1 MADINHKILE
11 GLSEKQQT
19 AVTHSLKPL
28 LIIAGPGSG
37 KTRVMSHRIPWLIN
51 NFNVKPYEILAVTF
65 TNKAAKELMNRTKV
79 FLPESSNAVV
89 KTFHGFASYFLRI
102 EGHFD
107 GLDRAFSIYDD
118 SDQLR
123 VIKNI
128 FEELDLN
135 VKKNNPKVVIS
146 EISKSKN
153 LNISPSIYNKNAN
166 SYFEEIVSR
175 VFTRYE
181 EILNNS
187 NACDFDDLLLKTKN
201 ILLENLD
208 VRNKWSSRYKQ
219 VIIDEFQDTN
229 PLQFQISNLLTN
241 KEKSISVVGDPDQS
255 IYSWRHAVPTNILEF
270 KKKYKDCLV
279 VNLDE
284 SYRST
289 QPILEAADSIISNNS
304 NRFKRKLWT
313 KNKQG
318 NLIKFNSY
326 SDEEEEA
333 ISVASE
339 ISKLIE
345 TKDSSN
351 DFAVMYRV
359 NAQSRVFEVA
369 LNSIGLKYRLV
380 GGVRFYDRK
389 EIKDILAYCKTLI
402 NPNDD
407 SAFERIIN
415 CPPRGIGMRTIN
427 KILIE
432 KNNSDQ
438 SYIEFLKD
446 CIVDNDKS
454 NFLSKRAFDSIKDF
468 MILYEKLNTQ
478 VAIQEPHELINTI
491 VSITNYD
498 DYLKN
503 DEDGIERLENINELK
518 YSAEEFSASSDV
530 DNSESLIE
538 FIENSSLNSNVDSI
552 DESEEAVTLITLH
565 QAKGLEYK
573 NVFIVGME
581 EGLLPH
587 SRSMESEEELEE
599 ERRLCYVG
607 ITRAKENLFLSSSS
621 RRRFQ
626 GIYDNAIQSR
636 FLDEIPKS
644 VLIKK
649 SKYKNYEDS
658 WKTTFEKNPNKN
670 LIEEEQIIEVDF
682 SLGDK
687 VTHTHFGTG
696 KLISYRVLA
705 NDIELTIKF
714 NPPYGIKK
722 ILKEKAPIT
731 ISSYEEA
738 QDLEDYY
745 GI

>member
-1 MADINHKILE
+1 MEDINDKILQ
-11 GLSEKQQT
+11 GLSDKQKA
-19 AVTHSLKPL
+19 AVTHPLKPL
-28 LIIAGPGSG
+28 LIVAGPGSG
-37 KTRVMSHRIPWLIN
+37 KTRVMSHRIPWLVN
-51 NFNVKPYEILAVTF
+51 NFHVKPYEILAVTF
-65 TNKAAKELMNRTKV
+65 TNKAAKELMDRTSS
-79 FLPESSNAVV
+79 FLQNTSNAIV

-102 EGHFD
+102 EGDFD

-135 VKKNNPKVVIS
+135 IKKNNPRVIIS

-153 LNISPSIYNKNAN
+153 LDISPLIYGKKAN

-175 VFTRYE
+175 VYTRYD
-181 EILNNS
+181 EILSNS

-201 ILLENLD
+201 ILQENID
-208 VRNKWSSRYKQ
+208 IRNKWSNKYKQ

-241 KEKSISVVGDPDQS
+241 DEKSISVVGDPDQS

-270 KKKYKDCLV
+270 KKNYKDCLV

-289 QPILEAADSIISNNS
+289 QPILEAADSIIANNS

-313 KNKQG
+313 KNKEG

-333 ISVASE
+333 LAVASQ
-339 ISKLIE
+339 ISKLIQE
-345 TKDSSN
+345 KNYSN
-351 DFAVMYRV
+351 DCAIMYRV

-369 LNSIGLKYRLV
+369 LNSLGLKYRLI

-389 EIKDILAYCKTLI
+389 EIKDILAYCKILI

-407 SAFERIIN
+407 AAFERIIN
-415 CPPRGIGMRTIN
+415 CPPRGIGLRTIN

-432 KNNSDQ
+432 KNNLNQ
-438 SYIEFLKD
+438 SYVSFLKD
-446 CIVDNDKS
+446 NLNNSD
-454 NFLSKRAFDSIKDF
+454 FLPKRSRESIKEF
-468 MILYEKLNTQ
+468 MNIYEKLNNQ
-478 VAIQEPHELINTI
+478 IAIQEPHELINTI
-491 VSITNYD
+491 ISITNYD

-503 DEDGIERLENINELK
+503 DEDGAERLENINELK
-518 YSAEEFSASSDV
+518 YSAEEFSANSDV
-530 DNSESLIE
+530 ENIESIIE

-552 DESEEAVTLITLH
+552 NENDDAITLITLH

-587 SRSMESEEELEE
+587 ARSMESEDELEE

-607 ITRAKENLFLSSSS
+607 ITRAKENLFLSSSN

-636 FLDEIPKS
+636 FLDEIPSKI
-644 VLIKK
+644 LIKK
-649 SKYKNYEDS
+649 SKYKKYDES
-658 WKTTFEKNPNKN
+658 WKNSFEKKENKTQLN
-670 LIEEEQIIEVDF
+670 DDEKIKVDF

-687 VTHTHFGTG
+687 VTHSHFGVG
-696 KLISYRVLA
+696 KLISYRILA
-705 NDIELTIKF
+705 NDIELAIRF
-714 NPPYGIKK
+714 NSPFGMKK
-722 ILKEKAPIT
+722 ILKEKAPIN
-731 ISSYEEA
+731 ISSPEDSK
-738 QDLEDYY
+738 DLEDYY

>member
-1 MADINHKILE
+1 MADLNHKILD

-19 AVTHSLKPL
+19 AVTHPLKPL
-28 LIIAGPGSG
+28 LIVAGPGSG
-37 KTRVMSHRIPWLIN
+37 KTRVMSHRIPWIVN
-51 NFNVKPYEILAVTF
+51 NFNVNPYEILAVTF
-65 TNKAAKELMNRTKV
+65 TNKAAKELMDRTRV
-79 FLPESSNAVV
+79 FLPNTSNAVV

-118 SDQLR
+118 TDQLR

-153 LNISPSIYNKNAN
+153 LDITPSLYSKKAN

-175 VFTRYE
+175 VYLRYN
-181 EILNNS
+181 EILSNS
-187 NACDFDDLLLKTKN
+187 NSCDFDDLLLKTKN
-201 ILLENLD
+201 ILLDNID
-208 VRNKWSSRYKQ
+208 VRDKWSNKYKQ

-241 KEKSISVVGDPDQS
+241 NEKSISVVGDPDQS

-270 KKKYKDCLV
+270 KKSYKDCLV

-304 NRFKRKLWT
+304 NRYKRKLWT
-313 KNKQG
+313 KNKDG
-318 NLIKFNSY
+318 NLIKYNSY

-333 ISVASE
+333 VSVASQL
-339 ISKLIE
+339 SKLTE
-345 TKDSSN
+345 TNDSAN
-351 DFAVMYRV
+351 DCAIMYRV

-369 LNSIGLKYRLV
+369 LNSLGLKYRLI

-389 EIKDILAYCKTLI
+389 EIKDILAYCKILI

-415 CPPRGIGMRTIN
+415 CPPRGIGLRTVN
-427 KILIE
+427 KISLE
-432 KNNSDQ
+432 KNITNK
-438 SYIEFLKD
+438 SYISFLEDCMNNENEFLPKRSLD
-446 CIVDNDKS
+446 AIREFMNLYKKLITQ
-454 NFLSKRAFDSIKDF
+454 LS
-468 MILYEKLNTQ
+468 
-478 VAIQEPHELINTI
+478 IQEPHELINTI
-491 VSITNYD
+491 ISITNYD

-503 DEDGIERLENINELK
+503 DEDGVERLENINELK
-518 YSAEEFSASSDV
+518 YSAEEFSASSDS
-530 DNSESLIE
+530 DNSEALIE

-552 DESEEAVTLITLH
+552 NEDEESITLITLH

-607 ITRAKENLFLSSSS
+607 ITRAKENLFLSSSN

-636 FLDEIPKS
+636 FLDEIPSKN
-644 VLIKK
+644 LIKK
-649 SKYKNYEDS
+649 SKYKKYDES
-658 WKTTFEKNPNKN
+658 WKKTFEKKQNQSNFKDTE
-670 LIEEEQIIEVDF
+670 IVEVDF

-705 NDIELTIKF
+705 NDIELAIRF
-714 NPPYGIKK
+714 NSPYGMKK

-731 ISSYEEA
+731 ISSPEETK
-738 QDLEDYY
+738 DLEDYY

>member
-1 MADINHKILE
+1 MADLNNKILE
-11 GLSEKQQT
+11 GLSEKQQA
-19 AVTHSLKPL
+19 AVTHPLKPL
-28 LIIAGPGSG
+28 LIVAGPGSG
-37 KTRVMSHRIPWLIN
+37 KTRVMSHRIPWIVN
-51 NFNVKPYEILAVTF
+51 NFNVNPYEILAVTF
-65 TNKAAKELMNRTKV
+65 TNKAAKELMNRTSV
-79 FLPESSNAVV
+79 FLPDTSNAVV
-89 KTFHGFASYFLRI
+89 KTFHGFASFFLRI

-118 SDQLR
+118 TDQLR

-153 LNISPSIYNKNAN
+153 LDITPSLYSKKAN

-175 VFTRYE
+175 VYDRYD
-181 EILNNS
+181 EILSNS
-187 NACDFDDLLLKTKN
+187 NSCDFDDLLLKTKN
-201 ILLENLD
+201 ILLNNID
-208 VRNKWSSRYKQ
+208 VRDKWARKYKQ

-241 KEKSISVVGDPDQS
+241 EEKSISVVGDPDQS

-270 KKKYKDCLV
+270 KKSYKDCLV

-313 KNKQG
+313 KNKDG
-318 NLIKFNSY
+318 NLIKYDSY

-333 ISVASE
+333 VSVSSQ
-339 ISKLIE
+339 ISKITK
-345 TKDSSN
+345 TKDSPN
-351 DFAVMYRV
+351 DCAIMYRV

-369 LNSIGLKYRLV
+369 LNSLGLKYRLI

-389 EIKDILAYCKTLI
+389 EIKDILAYCKILI

-415 CPPRGIGMRTIN
+415 CPPRGIGLRTLN
-427 KILIE
+427 KISLK
-432 KNNSDQ
+432 KNITNQ
-438 SYIEFLKD
+438 SYINFIEECLNKDDEFLP
-446 CIVDNDKS
+446 
-454 NFLSKRAFDSIKDF
+454 KRSLESIKEF
-468 MILYEKLNTQ
+468 MNIYKKLVTQ
-478 VAIQEPHELINTI
+478 LSIQEPHDLINTI
-491 VSITNYD
+491 ISLTNYD
-498 DYLKN
+498 DHLKN
-503 DEDGIERLENINELK
+503 DEDGVERLENINELK
-518 YSAEEFSASSDV
+518 YSAEEFSSATSSD
-530 DNSESLIE
+530 NNESLIE

-552 DESEEAVTLITLH
+552 NEEEESITLITLH

-587 SRSMESEEELEE
+587 SRSMESEDELEE

-607 ITRAKENLFLSSSS
+607 ITRAKENLFLSSSN

-636 FLDEIPKS
+636 FLDEIPSKI
-644 VLIKK
+644 LIKK
-649 SKYKNYEDS
+649 SKYKKYDDS
-658 WKTTFEKNPNKN
+658 WKKAFEKNKPQTNFKETE
-670 LIEEEQIIEVDF
+670 IVEVDF

-696 KLISYRVLA
+696 KLVSYRVLA
-705 NDIELTIKF
+705 NDIELAIKF
-714 NPPYGIKK
+714 NSPYGMKK

-731 ISSYEEA
+731 ISSPEETK
-738 QDLEDYY
+738 DLEDYY

>member
-1 MADINHKILE
+1 MADLNHKILD

-19 AVTHSLKPL
+19 AVTHPLKPL
-28 LIIAGPGSG
+28 LIVAGPGSG
-37 KTRVMSHRIPWLIN
+37 KTRVMSHRIPWIVN
-51 NFNVKPYEILAVTF
+51 NFNVNPYEILAVTF
-65 TNKAAKELMNRTKV
+65 TNKAAKELMDRTRV
-79 FLPESSNAVV
+79 FLPNTSNAVV

-118 SDQLR
+118 TDQLR

-153 LNISPSIYNKNAN
+153 LDITPSLYSKKAN

-175 VFTRYE
+175 VYLRYN
-181 EILNNS
+181 EILSNS
-187 NACDFDDLLLKTKN
+187 NSCDFDDLLLKTKN
-201 ILLENLD
+201 ILLDNID
-208 VRNKWSSRYKQ
+208 VRDKWSNKYKQ

-241 KEKSISVVGDPDQS
+241 NEKSISVVGDPDQS

-270 KKKYKDCLV
+270 KKSYKDCLV

-313 KNKQG
+313 KNKDG
-318 NLIKFNSY
+318 NLIKYNSY

-333 ISVASE
+333 VSVASQL
-339 ISKLIE
+339 SKLTE
-345 TKDSSN
+345 TNDSAN
-351 DFAVMYRV
+351 DCAIMYRV

-369 LNSIGLKYRLV
+369 LNSLGLKYRLI

-389 EIKDILAYCKTLI
+389 EIKDILAYCKILI

-415 CPPRGIGMRTIN
+415 CPPRGIGLRTVN
-427 KILIE
+427 KISLE
-432 KNNSDQ
+432 KNITNK
-438 SYIEFLKD
+438 SYISFIEDCMNNENEFLPKRSLD
-446 CIVDNDKS
+446 AIREFMNLYKKLITQ
-454 NFLSKRAFDSIKDF
+454 LS
-468 MILYEKLNTQ
+468 
-478 VAIQEPHELINTI
+478 IQEPHELINTI
-491 VSITNYD
+491 ISITNYD

-503 DEDGIERLENINELK
+503 DEDGVERLENINELK
-518 YSAEEFSASSDV
+518 YSAEEFSASSDS
-530 DNSESLIE
+530 DNSEALIE

-552 DESEEAVTLITLH
+552 NEDEESITLITLH

-607 ITRAKENLFLSSSS
+607 ITRAKENLFLSSSN

-636 FLDEIPKS
+636 FLDEIPSKN
-644 VLIKK
+644 LIKK
-649 SKYKNYEDS
+649 SKYKKYDES
-658 WKTTFEKNPNKN
+658 WKKTFEKKQNQSNFKDTE
-670 LIEEEQIIEVDF
+670 IVEVDF

-705 NDIELTIKF
+705 NDIELAIRF
-714 NPPYGIKK
+714 SSPYGMKK

-731 ISSYEEA
+731 ISSPEETK
-738 QDLEDYY
+738 DLEDYY

>member
-1 MADINHKILE
+1 MADLNHKILD

-19 AVTHSLKPL
+19 AVTHPLKPL
-28 LIIAGPGSG
+28 LIVAGPGSG
-37 KTRVMSHRIPWLIN
+37 KTRVMSHRIPWIVN
-51 NFNVKPYEILAVTF
+51 NFNVNPYEILAVTF
-65 TNKAAKELMNRTKV
+65 TNKAAKELMDRTRV
-79 FLPESSNAVV
+79 FLPNTSNAVV

-118 SDQLR
+118 TDQLR

-153 LNISPSIYNKNAN
+153 LDITPSLYSKKAN

-175 VFTRYE
+175 VYLRYN
-181 EILNNS
+181 EILSNS
-187 NACDFDDLLLKTKN
+187 NSCDFDDLLLKTKN
-201 ILLENLD
+201 ILLDNID
-208 VRNKWSSRYKQ
+208 VRDKWSNKYKQ

-241 KEKSISVVGDPDQS
+241 NEKSISVVGDPDQS

-270 KKKYKDCLV
+270 KKSYKDCLV

-313 KNKQG
+313 KNKDG
-318 NLIKFNSY
+318 NLIKYNSY

-333 ISVASE
+333 VSVASQL
-339 ISKLIE
+339 SKLTE
-345 TKDSSN
+345 TNDSAN
-351 DFAVMYRV
+351 DCAIMYRV

-369 LNSIGLKYRLV
+369 LNSLGLKYRLI

-389 EIKDILAYCKTLI
+389 EIKDILAYCKILI

-415 CPPRGIGMRTIN
+415 CPPRGIGLRTVN
-427 KILIE
+427 KISLE
-432 KNNSDQ
+432 KNITNK
-438 SYIEFLKD
+438 SYISFLEDCMNNENEFLPKRSLD
-446 CIVDNDKS
+446 AIREFMNLYKKLITQ
-454 NFLSKRAFDSIKDF
+454 LS
-468 MILYEKLNTQ
+468 
-478 VAIQEPHELINTI
+478 IQEPHELINTI
-491 VSITNYD
+491 ISITNYD

-503 DEDGIERLENINELK
+503 DEDGVERLENINELK
-518 YSAEEFSASSDV
+518 YSAEEFSASSDS
-530 DNSESLIE
+530 DNSEALIE

-552 DESEEAVTLITLH
+552 NEDEESITLITLH

-607 ITRAKENLFLSSSS
+607 ITRAKENLFLSSSN

-636 FLDEIPKS
+636 FLDEIPSKN
-644 VLIKK
+644 LIKK
-649 SKYKNYEDS
+649 SKYKKYDES
-658 WKTTFEKNPNKN
+658 WKKTFEKKQNQSNFKDTE
-670 LIEEEQIIEVDF
+670 IVEVDF

-705 NDIELTIKF
+705 NDIELAIRF
-714 NPPYGIKK
+714 NSPYGMKK

-731 ISSYEEA
+731 ISSPEETK
-738 QDLEDYY
+738 DLEDYY

>member
-1 MADINHKILE
+1 MEDINDKILQ
-11 GLSEKQQT
+11 GLSDKQKA
-19 AVTHSLKPL
+19 AVTHPLKPL
-28 LIIAGPGSG
+28 LIVAGPGSG
-37 KTRVMSHRIPWLIN
+37 KTRVMSHRIPWLVN
-51 NFNVKPYEILAVTF
+51 NFHVKPYEILAVTF
-65 TNKAAKELMNRTKV
+65 TNKAAKELMDRTSF
-79 FLPESSNAVV
+79 FLQNTSNAIV

-102 EGHFD
+102 EGDFD

-135 VKKNNPKVVIS
+135 IKKNNPRVIIS

-153 LNISPSIYNKNAN
+153 LDISPLIYGKKAN

-175 VFTRYE
+175 VYTRYD
-181 EILNNS
+181 EILSNS

-201 ILLENLD
+201 ILQENID
-208 VRNKWSSRYKQ
+208 IRNKWSNKYKQ

-241 KEKSISVVGDPDQS
+241 DEKSISVVGDPDQS

-270 KKKYKDCLV
+270 KKNYKDCLV

-289 QPILEAADSIISNNS
+289 QPILEAADSIIANNS

-313 KNKQG
+313 KNKEG

-333 ISVASE
+333 LSVASQ
-339 ISKLIE
+339 ISKLIQE
-345 TKDSSN
+345 KNYSN
-351 DFAVMYRV
+351 DCAIMYRV

-369 LNSIGLKYRLV
+369 LNSLGLKYRLI

-389 EIKDILAYCKTLI
+389 EIKDILAYCKILI

-407 SAFERIIN
+407 AAFERIIN
-415 CPPRGIGMRTIN
+415 CPPRGIGLRTIN

-432 KNNSDQ
+432 KNNLNQ
-438 SYIEFLKD
+438 SYVSFLKD
-446 CIVDNDKS
+446 NLNNSD
-454 NFLSKRAFDSIKDF
+454 FLPKRSRESIKEF
-468 MILYEKLNTQ
+468 MNIYEKLNNQ
-478 VAIQEPHELINTI
+478 IAIQEPHELINTI
-491 VSITNYD
+491 ISITNYD

-503 DEDGIERLENINELK
+503 DEDGAERLENINELK
-518 YSAEEFSASSDV
+518 YSAEEFSANSDV
-530 DNSESLIE
+530 ENIESIIE

-552 DESEEAVTLITLH
+552 NENDDAITLITLH

-587 SRSMESEEELEE
+587 ARSMESEDELEE

-607 ITRAKENLFLSSSS
+607 ITRAKENLFLSSSN

-636 FLDEIPKS
+636 FLDEIPSKI
-644 VLIKK
+644 LIKK
-649 SKYKNYEDS
+649 SKYKKYDES
-658 WKTTFEKNPNKN
+658 WKNSFEKKENKTQLN
-670 LIEEEQIIEVDF
+670 DDEKIKVDF

-687 VTHTHFGTG
+687 VTHSHFGVG
-696 KLISYRVLA
+696 KLISYRILA
-705 NDIELTIKF
+705 NDIELAIRF
-714 NPPYGIKK
+714 NSPFGMKK
-722 ILKEKAPIT
+722 ILKEKAPIN
-731 ISSYEEA
+731 ISSPEDSK
-738 QDLEDYY
+738 DLEDYY

>member
-1 MADINHKILE
+1 MADLNFKILD

-19 AVTHSLKPL
+19 AVTHPLKPL
-28 LIIAGPGSG
+28 LIVAGPGSG
-37 KTRVMSHRIPWLIN
+37 KTRVMSHRIPWIVN
-51 NFNVKPYEILAVTF
+51 NYNVNPYEILAVTF
-65 TNKAAKELMNRTKV
+65 TNKAAKELMDRTSI
-79 FLPESSNAVV
+79 FLPKTSNAVV

-153 LNISPSIYNKNAN
+153 LDISPSLYTKKAN

-175 VFTRYE
+175 VYKRYN
-181 EILNNS
+181 EILSNS
-187 NACDFDDLLLKTKN
+187 NSCDFDDLLLKTKN
-201 ILLENLD
+201 ILQENID
-208 VRNKWSSRYKQ
+208 VRNKWSNKYKQ

-241 KEKSISVVGDPDQS
+241 DEKSISVVGDPDQS

-270 KKKYKDCLV
+270 KKNYKDCLV

-289 QPILEAADSIISNNS
+289 QPILEAADSIIKNNS

-313 KNKQG
+313 KNKEG

-333 ISVASE
+333 VSVASQ
-339 ISKLIE
+339 ISKIIKL
-345 TKDSSN
+345 KDSPN
-351 DFAVMYRV
+351 DCAIMYRV

-369 LNSIGLKYRLV
+369 LNSLGLKYRLI

-389 EIKDILAYCKTLI
+389 EIKDILAYCKILI

-415 CPPRGIGMRTIN
+415 CPPRGIGLRTLN
-427 KILIE
+427 KISLE
-432 KNNSDQ
+432 KNIHNK
-438 SYIEFLKD
+438 SYLSFINDCLNNDEGEFLP
-446 CIVDNDKS
+446 
-454 NFLSKRAFDSIKDF
+454 KRSLESIKEF
-468 MILYEKLNTQ
+468 MGIYKKLTAQ
-478 VAIQEPHELINTI
+478 LSIQEPHDLINTI
-491 VSITNYD
+491 ISLTNYD

-503 DEDGIERLENINELK
+503 DEDGVERLENINELK
-518 YSAEEFSASSDV
+518 YSAEEFSSSTTT
-530 DNSESLIE
+530 DNSDSLIE

-552 DESEEAVTLITLH
+552 NEEEESVTLITLH

-573 NVFIVGME
+573 NVFMVGME

-587 SRSMESEEELEE
+587 SRSMESEDELEE

-607 ITRAKENLFLSSSS
+607 ITRAKENLFLSSSN

-636 FLDEIPKS
+636 FLDEIPSKI
-644 VLIKK
+644 LIKK
-649 SKYKNYEDS
+649 SKYKKYDES
-658 WKTTFEKNPNKN
+658 WKKSFEKNDTQSDFD
-670 LIEEEQIIEVDF
+670 ESHSIEVDF

-696 KLISYRVLA
+696 KLISYRILA
-705 NDIELTIKF
+705 NDIELAIKF
-714 NPPYGIKK
+714 SSPYGMKK

-731 ISSYEEA
+731 ISSPEESK
-738 QDLEDYY
+738 DLEDYY

>member
-1 MADINHKILE
+1 MADLNNKILE
-11 GLSEKQQT
+11 GLSEKQQA
-19 AVTHSLKPL
+19 AVTHPLKPL
-28 LIIAGPGSG
+28 LIVAGPGSG
-37 KTRVMSHRIPWLIN
+37 KTRVMSHRIPWIVN
-51 NFNVKPYEILAVTF
+51 NFNVNPYEILAVTF
-65 TNKAAKELMNRTKV
+65 TNKAAKELMNRTSV
-79 FLPESSNAVV
+79 FLPDTSNAVV
-89 KTFHGFASYFLRI
+89 KTFHGFASFFLRI

-118 SDQLR
+118 TDQLR

-153 LNISPSIYNKNAN
+153 LDITPSLYSKKAN

-175 VFTRYE
+175 VYDRYD
-181 EILNNS
+181 EILSNS
-187 NACDFDDLLLKTKN
+187 NSCDFDDLLLKTKN
-201 ILLENLD
+201 ILLNNID
-208 VRNKWSSRYKQ
+208 VRDKWARKYKQ

-241 KEKSISVVGDPDQS
+241 EEKSISVVGDPDQS

-270 KKKYKDCLV
+270 KKSYKDCLV

-313 KNKQG
+313 KNKDG
-318 NLIKFNSY
+318 NLIKYDSY

-333 ISVASE
+333 VSVSSQ
-339 ISKLIE
+339 ISKITK
-345 TKDSSN
+345 TKDSPN
-351 DFAVMYRV
+351 DCAIMYRV

-369 LNSIGLKYRLV
+369 LNSLGLKYRLI

-389 EIKDILAYCKTLI
+389 EIKDILAYCKILI

-415 CPPRGIGMRTIN
+415 CPPRGIGLRTLN
-427 KILIE
+427 KISLK
-432 KNNSDQ
+432 KNITNQ
-438 SYIEFLKD
+438 SYINFIEECLNKDDEFLP
-446 CIVDNDKS
+446 
-454 NFLSKRAFDSIKDF
+454 KRSLESIKEF
-468 MILYEKLNTQ
+468 MNIYKKLVTQ
-478 VAIQEPHELINTI
+478 LSIQEPHDLINTI
-491 VSITNYD
+491 ISLTNYD
-498 DYLKN
+498 DHLKN
-503 DEDGIERLENINELK
+503 DEDGVERLENINELK
-518 YSAEEFSASSDV
+518 YSAEEFSSATSSD
-530 DNSESLIE
+530 NNESLIE

-552 DESEEAVTLITLH
+552 NEEEESITLITLH

-587 SRSMESEEELEE
+587 SRSMESEDELEE

-607 ITRAKENLFLSSSS
+607 ITRAKENLFLSSSN

-636 FLDEIPKS
+636 FLDEIPSKI
-644 VLIKK
+644 LIKK
-649 SKYKNYEDS
+649 SKYKKYDDS
-658 WKTTFEKNPNKN
+658 WKKAFEKNKPQTNFKETE
-670 LIEEEQIIEVDF
+670 IVEVDF
-682 SLGDK
+682 SIGDK

-705 NDIELTIKF
+705 NDIELAIKF
-714 NPPYGIKK
+714 NSPYGMKK

-731 ISSYEEA
+731 ISSPEETK
-738 QDLEDYY
+738 DLEDYY

>member
-1 MADINHKILE
+1 MEDINDKILQ
-11 GLSEKQQT
+11 GLSDKQKA
-19 AVTHSLKPL
+19 AVTHPLKPL
-28 LIIAGPGSG
+28 LIVAGPGSG
-37 KTRVMSHRIPWLIN
+37 KTRVMSHRIPWLVN
-51 NFNVKPYEILAVTF
+51 NFHVKPYEILAVTF
-65 TNKAAKELMNRTKV
+65 TNKAAKELMDRTSS
-79 FLPESSNAVV
+79 FLQNTSNAIV

-102 EGHFD
+102 EGDFD

-135 VKKNNPKVVIS
+135 IKKNNPRVIIS

-153 LNISPSIYNKNAN
+153 LDISPLLYSKKAN

-175 VFTRYE
+175 VYSRYD
-181 EILNNS
+181 EILSNS

-201 ILLENLD
+201 ILQENID
-208 VRNKWSSRYKQ
+208 IRNKWSNKYKQ

-241 KEKSISVVGDPDQS
+241 DEKSISVVGDPDQS

-270 KKKYKDCLV
+270 KKNYKDCLV

-289 QPILEAADSIISNNS
+289 QPILEAADSIIANNS

-313 KNKQG
+313 KNKEG

-333 ISVASE
+333 LAVASQ
-339 ISKLIE
+339 ISKLIQE
-345 TKDSSN
+345 KNYSN
-351 DFAVMYRV
+351 DCAIMYRV

-369 LNSIGLKYRLV
+369 LNSLGLKYRLI

-389 EIKDILAYCKTLI
+389 EIKDILAYCKILI

-407 SAFERIIN
+407 AAFERIIN
-415 CPPRGIGMRTIN
+415 CPPRGIGLRTIN

-432 KNNSDQ
+432 KNNLNQ
-438 SYIEFLKD
+438 SYVSFLKENLNNSD
-446 CIVDNDKS
+446 
-454 NFLSKRAFDSIKDF
+454 FLPKRSRESIKEF
-468 MILYEKLNTQ
+468 MNIYEKLNNQ
-478 VAIQEPHELINTI
+478 IAIQEPHELINTI
-491 VSITNYD
+491 ISITNYD

-503 DEDGIERLENINELK
+503 DEDGAERLENINELK
-518 YSAEEFSASSDV
+518 YSAEEFSANSDV
-530 DNSESLIE
+530 ENIESIIE

-552 DESEEAVTLITLH
+552 NETDDAITLITLH

-587 SRSMESEEELEE
+587 ARSMESEDELEE

-607 ITRAKENLFLSSSS
+607 ITRAKENLFLSSSN

-636 FLDEIPKS
+636 FLDEIPSKI
-644 VLIKK
+644 LIKK
-649 SKYKNYEDS
+649 SKYKKYDES
-658 WKTTFEKNPNKN
+658 WKNSFEKKENKIQLN
-670 LIEEEQIIEVDF
+670 DDEKIMVDF

-687 VTHTHFGTG
+687 VTHTHFGVG
-696 KLISYRVLA
+696 KLISYRILA
-705 NDIELTIKF
+705 NDIELAIRF
-714 NPPYGIKK
+714 NSPFGMKK
-722 ILKEKAPIT
+722 ILKEKAPIS
-731 ISSYEEA
+731 ISSPEDSK
-738 QDLEDYY
+738 DLEDYY

>member
-1 MADINHKILE
+1 MEDINDKILQ
-11 GLSEKQQT
+11 GLSDKQKA
-19 AVTHSLKPL
+19 AVTHPLKPL
-28 LIIAGPGSG
+28 LIVAGPGSG
-37 KTRVMSHRIPWLIN
+37 KTRVMSHRIPWLVN
-51 NFNVKPYEILAVTF
+51 NFHVKPYEILAVTF
-65 TNKAAKELMNRTKV
+65 TNKAAKELMDRTSF
-79 FLPESSNAVV
+79 FLQNTSNAIV

-102 EGHFD
+102 EGDFD

-135 VKKNNPKVVIS
+135 IKKNNPRVIIS

-153 LNISPSIYNKNAN
+153 LDISPLIYGKKAN

-175 VFTRYE
+175 VYTRYD
-181 EILNNS
+181 EILSNS

-201 ILLENLD
+201 ILQENID
-208 VRNKWSSRYKQ
+208 IRNKWSNKYKQ

-241 KEKSISVVGDPDQS
+241 DEKSISVVGDPDQS

-270 KKKYKDCLV
+270 KKNYKDCLV

-289 QPILEAADSIISNNS
+289 QPILEAADSIIANNS

-313 KNKQG
+313 KNKEG

-333 ISVASE
+333 LSVASQ
-339 ISKLIE
+339 ISKLIQE
-345 TKDSSN
+345 KNYSN
-351 DFAVMYRV
+351 DCAIMYRV

-369 LNSIGLKYRLV
+369 LNSLGLKYRLI

-389 EIKDILAYCKTLI
+389 EIKDILAYCKILI

-407 SAFERIIN
+407 AAFERIIN
-415 CPPRGIGMRTIN
+415 CPPRGIGLRTIN

-432 KNNSDQ
+432 KNNLNQ
-438 SYIEFLKD
+438 SYVSFLKENLNNSD
-446 CIVDNDKS
+446 
-454 NFLSKRAFDSIKDF
+454 FLPKRSRESIKEF
-468 MILYEKLNTQ
+468 MNIYEKLNNQ
-478 VAIQEPHELINTI
+478 IAIQEPHELINTI
-491 VSITNYD
+491 ISITNYD

-503 DEDGIERLENINELK
+503 DEDGAERLENINELK
-518 YSAEEFSASSDV
+518 YSAEEFSANSDV
-530 DNSESLIE
+530 ENIESIIE

-552 DESEEAVTLITLH
+552 NENDDAITLITLH

-587 SRSMESEEELEE
+587 ARSMESEDELEE

-607 ITRAKENLFLSSSS
+607 ITRAKENLFLSSSN

-636 FLDEIPKS
+636 FLDEIPSKI
-644 VLIKK
+644 LIKK
-649 SKYKNYEDS
+649 SKYKKYDES
-658 WKTTFEKNPNKN
+658 WKNSFEKKENKTQLN
-670 LIEEEQIIEVDF
+670 DDEKIKVDF

-687 VTHTHFGTG
+687 VTHSHFGVG
-696 KLISYRVLA
+696 KLISYRILA
-705 NDIELTIKF
+705 NDIELAIRF
-714 NPPYGIKK
+714 NSPFGMKK
-722 ILKEKAPIT
+722 ILKEKAPIN
-731 ISSYEEA
+731 ISSPEDSK
-738 QDLEDYY
+738 DLEDYY

>member
-1 MADINHKILE
+1 MADLNHKILD

-19 AVTHSLKPL
+19 AVTHPLKPL
-28 LIIAGPGSG
+28 LIVAGPGSG
-37 KTRVMSHRIPWLIN
+37 KTRVMSHRIPWIVN
-51 NFNVKPYEILAVTF
+51 NFNVNPYEILAVTF
-65 TNKAAKELMNRTKV
+65 TNKAAKELMDRTRV
-79 FLPESSNAVV
+79 FLPNTSNAVV

-118 SDQLR
+118 TDQLR

-153 LNISPSIYNKNAN
+153 LDITPSLYSKKAN

-175 VFTRYE
+175 VYLRYN
-181 EILNNS
+181 EILSNS
-187 NACDFDDLLLKTKN
+187 NSCDFDDLLLKTKN
-201 ILLENLD
+201 ILLDNID
-208 VRNKWSSRYKQ
+208 VRDKWSNKYKQ

-241 KEKSISVVGDPDQS
+241 NEKSISVVGDPDQS

-270 KKKYKDCLV
+270 KKSYKDCLV

-313 KNKQG
+313 KNKDG
-318 NLIKFNSY
+318 NLIKYNSY

-333 ISVASE
+333 VSVASQL
-339 ISKLIE
+339 SKLTE
-345 TKDSSN
+345 TNDSAN
-351 DFAVMYRV
+351 DCAIMYRV

-369 LNSIGLKYRLV
+369 LNSLGLKYRLI

-389 EIKDILAYCKTLI
+389 EIKDILAYCKILI

-415 CPPRGIGMRTIN
+415 CPPRGIGLRTVN
-427 KILIE
+427 KISLE
-432 KNNSDQ
+432 KNITNK
-438 SYIEFLKD
+438 SYISFIEDCMNNENEFLPKRSLD
-446 CIVDNDKS
+446 AIREFMNLYKKLITQ
-454 NFLSKRAFDSIKDF
+454 LS
-468 MILYEKLNTQ
+468 
-478 VAIQEPHELINTI
+478 IQEPHELINTI
-491 VSITNYD
+491 ISITNYD

-503 DEDGIERLENINELK
+503 DEDGVERLENINELK
-518 YSAEEFSASSDV
+518 YSAEEFSASSDS
-530 DNSESLIE
+530 DNSEALIE

-552 DESEEAVTLITLH
+552 NEDEESITLITLH

-607 ITRAKENLFLSSSS
+607 ITRAKENLFLSSSN

-636 FLDEIPKS
+636 FLDEIPSKN
-644 VLIKK
+644 LIKK
-649 SKYKNYEDS
+649 SKYKKYDES
-658 WKTTFEKNPNKN
+658 WKKTFEKKQNQSNFKDTE
-670 LIEEEQIIEVDF
+670 IVEVDF

-705 NDIELTIKF
+705 NDIELAIRF
-714 NPPYGIKK
+714 NSPYGMKK

-731 ISSYEEA
+731 ISSPEETK
-738 QDLEDYY
+738 DLEDYY

>member
-1 MADINHKILE
+1 MADLNHKILD

-19 AVTHSLKPL
+19 AVTHPLKPL
-28 LIIAGPGSG
+28 LIVAGPGSG
-37 KTRVMSHRIPWLIN
+37 KTRVMSHRIPWIVN
-51 NFNVKPYEILAVTF
+51 NFNVNPYEILAVTF
-65 TNKAAKELMNRTKV
+65 TNKAAKELMDRTRV
-79 FLPESSNAVV
+79 FLPNTSNAVV

-118 SDQLR
+118 TDQLR

-153 LNISPSIYNKNAN
+153 LDITPSLYSKKAN

-175 VFTRYE
+175 VYLRYN
-181 EILNNS
+181 EILSNS
-187 NACDFDDLLLKTKN
+187 NSCDFDDLLLKTKN
-201 ILLENLD
+201 ILLDNID
-208 VRNKWSSRYKQ
+208 VRDKWSNKYKQ

-241 KEKSISVVGDPDQS
+241 NEKSISVVGDPDQS

-270 KKKYKDCLV
+270 KKSYKDCLV

-313 KNKQG
+313 KNKDG
-318 NLIKFNSY
+318 NLIKYNSY

-333 ISVASE
+333 VSVASQL
-339 ISKLIE
+339 SKLTE
-345 TKDSSN
+345 TNDSAN
-351 DFAVMYRV
+351 DCAIMYRV

-369 LNSIGLKYRLV
+369 LNSLGLKYRLI

-389 EIKDILAYCKTLI
+389 EIKDILAYCKILI

-415 CPPRGIGMRTIN
+415 CPPRGIGLRTVN
-427 KILIE
+427 KISLE
-432 KNNSDQ
+432 KNITNK
-438 SYIEFLKD
+438 SYISFLEDCMNNENEFLPKRSLD
-446 CIVDNDKS
+446 AIREFMNLYKKLITQ
-454 NFLSKRAFDSIKDF
+454 LS
-468 MILYEKLNTQ
+468 
-478 VAIQEPHELINTI
+478 IQEPHELINTI
-491 VSITNYD
+491 ISITNYD

-503 DEDGIERLENINELK
+503 DEDGVERLENINELK
-518 YSAEEFSASSDV
+518 YSAEEFSASSDS
-530 DNSESLIE
+530 DNSEALIE

-552 DESEEAVTLITLH
+552 NEDEESITLITLH

-607 ITRAKENLFLSSSS
+607 ITRAKENLFLSSSN

-636 FLDEIPKS
+636 FLDEIPSKN
-644 VLIKK
+644 LIKK
-649 SKYKNYEDS
+649 SKYKKYDES
-658 WKTTFEKNPNKN
+658 WKKTFEKNQNQSNFK
-670 LIEEEQIIEVDF
+670 ETEMVEVDF
-682 SLGDK
+682 SIGDK
-687 VTHTHFGTG
+687 VTHAHFGTG

-705 NDIELTIKF
+705 NDIELAIRF
-714 NPPYGIKK
+714 NSPYGMKK

-731 ISSYEEA
+731 ISSPEETK
-738 QDLEDYY
+738 DLEDYY

>member
-1 MADINHKILE
+1 MEDINDKILQ
-11 GLSEKQQT
+11 GLSDKQKA
-19 AVTHSLKPL
+19 AVTHPLKPL
-28 LIIAGPGSG
+28 LIVAGPGSG
-37 KTRVMSHRIPWLIN
+37 KTRVMSHRIPWLVN
-51 NFNVKPYEILAVTF
+51 NFHVKPYEILAVTF
-65 TNKAAKELMNRTKV
+65 TNKAAKELMDRTSF
-79 FLPESSNAVV
+79 FLQNTSNAIV

-102 EGHFD
+102 EGDFD

-135 VKKNNPKVVIS
+135 IKKNNPRVIIS

-153 LNISPSIYNKNAN
+153 LDISPLIYGKKAN

-175 VFTRYE
+175 VYTRYD
-181 EILNNS
+181 EILSNS

-201 ILLENLD
+201 ILQENID
-208 VRNKWSSRYKQ
+208 IRNKWSNKYKQ

-241 KEKSISVVGDPDQS
+241 DEKSISVVGDPDQS

-270 KKKYKDCLV
+270 KKNYKDCLV

-289 QPILEAADSIISNNS
+289 QPILEAADSIIANNS

-313 KNKQG
+313 KNKEG

-333 ISVASE
+333 LSVASQ
-339 ISKLIE
+339 ISKLIQE
-345 TKDSSN
+345 KNYSN
-351 DFAVMYRV
+351 DCAIMYRV

-369 LNSIGLKYRLV
+369 LNSLGLKYRLI

-389 EIKDILAYCKTLI
+389 EIKDILAYCKILI

-407 SAFERIIN
+407 AAFERIIN
-415 CPPRGIGMRTIN
+415 CPPRGIGLRTIN

-432 KNNSDQ
+432 KNNLNQ
-438 SYIEFLKD
+438 SYVSFLKD
-446 CIVDNDKS
+446 NLNNSD
-454 NFLSKRAFDSIKDF
+454 FLPKRSRESIKEF
-468 MILYEKLNTQ
+468 MNIYEKLNNQ
-478 VAIQEPHELINTI
+478 IAIQEPHELINTI
-491 VSITNYD
+491 ISITNYD

-503 DEDGIERLENINELK
+503 DEDGAERLENINELK
-518 YSAEEFSASSDV
+518 YSAEEFSANSDV
-530 DNSESLIE
+530 ENIESIIE

-552 DESEEAVTLITLH
+552 NENDDAITLITLH

-587 SRSMESEEELEE
+587 ARSMESEDELEE

-607 ITRAKENLFLSSSS
+607 ITRAKENLFLSSSN

-636 FLDEIPKS
+636 FLDEIPSKI
-644 VLIKK
+644 LIKK
-649 SKYKNYEDS
+649 SKYKKYDES
-658 WKTTFEKNPNKN
+658 WKNSFEKKENKTQLN
-670 LIEEEQIIEVDF
+670 DDEKIKVDF

-687 VTHTHFGTG
+687 VTHSHFGVG
-696 KLISYRVLA
+696 KLISYRILA
-705 NDIELTIKF
+705 NDIELAIRF
-714 NPPYGIKK
+714 NSPFGMKK
-722 ILKEKAPIT
+722 ILKEKAPIS
-731 ISSYEEA
+731 ISSPEDSK
-738 QDLEDYY
+738 DLEDYY

>member
-1 MADINHKILE
+1 MADLNNKILE
-11 GLSEKQQT
+11 GLSEKQQA
-19 AVTHSLKPL
+19 AVTHPLKPL
-28 LIIAGPGSG
+28 LIVAGPGSG
-37 KTRVMSHRIPWLIN
+37 KTRVMSHRIPWIVN
-51 NFNVKPYEILAVTF
+51 NFNVNPYEILAVTF
-65 TNKAAKELMNRTKV
+65 TNKAAKELMNRTSV
-79 FLPESSNAVV
+79 FLPDTSNAVV
-89 KTFHGFASYFLRI
+89 KTFHGFASFFLRI

-118 SDQLR
+118 TDQLR

-153 LNISPSIYNKNAN
+153 LDITPSLYSKKAN

-175 VFTRYE
+175 VYDRYD
-181 EILNNS
+181 EILSNS
-187 NACDFDDLLLKTKN
+187 NSCDFDDLLLKTKN
-201 ILLENLD
+201 ILLNNID
-208 VRNKWSSRYKQ
+208 VRDKWARKYKQ

-241 KEKSISVVGDPDQS
+241 EEKSISVVGDPDQS

-270 KKKYKDCLV
+270 KKSYKDCLV

-313 KNKQG
+313 KNKDG
-318 NLIKFNSY
+318 NLIKYDSY

-333 ISVASE
+333 VSVSSQ
-339 ISKLIE
+339 ISKITK
-345 TKDSSN
+345 TKDSPN
-351 DFAVMYRV
+351 DCAIMYRV

-369 LNSIGLKYRLV
+369 LNSLGLKYRLI

-389 EIKDILAYCKTLI
+389 EIKDILAYCKILI

-415 CPPRGIGMRTIN
+415 CPPRGIGLRTLN
-427 KILIE
+427 KISLK
-432 KNNSDQ
+432 KNITNQ
-438 SYIEFLKD
+438 SYINFIEDCLNKDDEFLP
-446 CIVDNDKS
+446 
-454 NFLSKRAFDSIKDF
+454 KRSLESIKEF
-468 MILYEKLNTQ
+468 MNIYKKLVTQ
-478 VAIQEPHELINTI
+478 LSIQEPHDLINTI
-491 VSITNYD
+491 ISLTNYD
-498 DYLKN
+498 DHLKN
-503 DEDGIERLENINELK
+503 DEDGVERLENINELK
-518 YSAEEFSASSDV
+518 YSAEEFSSATSSD
-530 DNSESLIE
+530 NNESLIE

-552 DESEEAVTLITLH
+552 NEEEESITLITLH

-587 SRSMESEEELEE
+587 SRSMESEDELEE

-607 ITRAKENLFLSSSS
+607 ITRAKENLFLSSSN

-636 FLDEIPKS
+636 FLDEIPSKI
-644 VLIKK
+644 LIKK
-649 SKYKNYEDS
+649 SKYKKYDDS
-658 WKTTFEKNPNKN
+658 WKKAFEKNKPQTNFKETE
-670 LIEEEQIIEVDF
+670 IVEVDF

-705 NDIELTIKF
+705 NDIELAIKF
-714 NPPYGIKK
+714 NSPYGMKK

-731 ISSYEEA
+731 ISSPEETK
-738 QDLEDYY
+738 DLEDYY

>member
-1 MADINHKILE
+1 MADLNHKILD

-19 AVTHSLKPL
+19 AVTHPLKPL
-28 LIIAGPGSG
+28 LIVAGPGSG
-37 KTRVMSHRIPWLIN
+37 KTRVMSHRIPWIVN
-51 NFNVKPYEILAVTF
+51 NFNVNPYEILAVTF
-65 TNKAAKELMNRTKV
+65 TNKAAKELMDRTRV
-79 FLPESSNAVV
+79 FLPNTSNAVV

-118 SDQLR
+118 TDQLR

-153 LNISPSIYNKNAN
+153 LDITPSLYSKKAN

-175 VFTRYE
+175 VYLRYN
-181 EILNNS
+181 EILSNS
-187 NACDFDDLLLKTKN
+187 NSCDFDDLLLKTKN
-201 ILLENLD
+201 ILLDNID
-208 VRNKWSSRYKQ
+208 VRDKWSNKYKQ

-241 KEKSISVVGDPDQS
+241 NEKSISVVGDPDQS

-270 KKKYKDCLV
+270 KKSYKDCLV

-313 KNKQG
+313 KNKDG
-318 NLIKFNSY
+318 NLIKYNSY

-333 ISVASE
+333 VSVASQL
-339 ISKLIE
+339 SKLTE
-345 TKDSSN
+345 TNDSAN
-351 DFAVMYRV
+351 DCAIMYRV

-369 LNSIGLKYRLV
+369 LNSLGLKYRLI

-389 EIKDILAYCKTLI
+389 EIKDILAYCKILI

-415 CPPRGIGMRTIN
+415 CPPRGIGLRTVN
-427 KILIE
+427 KISLE
-432 KNNSDQ
+432 KNITNK
-438 SYIEFLKD
+438 SYISFIEDCMNNENEFLPKRSLD
-446 CIVDNDKS
+446 AIREFMNLYKKLITQ
-454 NFLSKRAFDSIKDF
+454 LS
-468 MILYEKLNTQ
+468 
-478 VAIQEPHELINTI
+478 IQEPHELINTI
-491 VSITNYD
+491 ISITNYD

-503 DEDGIERLENINELK
+503 DEDGVERLENINELK
-518 YSAEEFSASSDV
+518 YSAEEFSASSDS
-530 DNSESLIE
+530 DNSEALIE

-552 DESEEAVTLITLH
+552 NEDEESITLITLH

-607 ITRAKENLFLSSSS
+607 ITRAKENLFLSSSN

-636 FLDEIPKS
+636 FLDEIPSKN
-644 VLIKK
+644 LIKK
-649 SKYKNYEDS
+649 SKYKKYDES
-658 WKTTFEKNPNKN
+658 WKKTFEKKQNQSNFKDTE
-670 LIEEEQIIEVDF
+670 IVEVDF

-705 NDIELTIKF
+705 NDIELAIRF
-714 NPPYGIKK
+714 SSPYGMKK

-731 ISSYEEA
+731 ISSPQETK
-738 QDLEDYY
+738 DLEDYY

>member
-1 MADINHKILE
+1 MADLNHKILD

-19 AVTHSLKPL
+19 AVTHPLKPL
-28 LIIAGPGSG
+28 LIVAGPGSG
-37 KTRVMSHRIPWLIN
+37 KTRVMSHRIPWIVN
-51 NFNVKPYEILAVTF
+51 NFNVNPYEILAVTF
-65 TNKAAKELMNRTKV
+65 TNKAAKELMDRTRV
-79 FLPESSNAVV
+79 FLPNTSNAVV

-118 SDQLR
+118 TDQLR

-153 LNISPSIYNKNAN
+153 LDITPSLYSKKAN

-175 VFTRYE
+175 VYLRYN
-181 EILNNS
+181 EILSNS
-187 NACDFDDLLLKTKN
+187 NSCDFDDLLLKTKN
-201 ILLENLD
+201 ILLDNID
-208 VRNKWSSRYKQ
+208 VRDKWSNKYKQ

-241 KEKSISVVGDPDQS
+241 NEKSISVVGDPDQS

-270 KKKYKDCLV
+270 KKSYKDCLV

-304 NRFKRKLWT
+304 NRYKRKLWT
-313 KNKQG
+313 KNKDG
-318 NLIKFNSY
+318 NLIKYNSY

-333 ISVASE
+333 VSVASQL
-339 ISKLIE
+339 SKLTE
-345 TKDSSN
+345 TNDSAN
-351 DFAVMYRV
+351 DCAIMYRV

-369 LNSIGLKYRLV
+369 LNSLGLKYRLI

-389 EIKDILAYCKTLI
+389 EIKDILAYCKILI

-415 CPPRGIGMRTIN
+415 CPPRGIGLRTVN
-427 KILIE
+427 KISLE
-432 KNNSDQ
+432 KNITNK
-438 SYIEFLKD
+438 SYISFLEDCMNNENEFLPKRSLD
-446 CIVDNDKS
+446 AIREFMNLYKKLITQ
-454 NFLSKRAFDSIKDF
+454 LS
-468 MILYEKLNTQ
+468 
-478 VAIQEPHELINTI
+478 IQEPHELINTI
-491 VSITNYD
+491 ISITNYD

-503 DEDGIERLENINELK
+503 DEDGVERLENINELK
-518 YSAEEFSASSDV
+518 YSAEEFSASSDS
-530 DNSESLIE
+530 DNSEALIE

-552 DESEEAVTLITLH
+552 NEDEESITLITLH

-607 ITRAKENLFLSSSS
+607 ITRAKENLFLSSSN

-636 FLDEIPKS
+636 FLDEIPSKN
-644 VLIKK
+644 LIKK
-649 SKYKNYEDS
+649 SKYKKYDES
-658 WKTTFEKNPNKN
+658 WKKTFEKKQNQSNFKDTE
-670 LIEEEQIIEVDF
+670 IVEVDF

-705 NDIELTIKF
+705 NDIELAIRF
-714 NPPYGIKK
+714 SSPYGMKK

-731 ISSYEEA
+731 ISSPEETK
-738 QDLEDYY
+738 DLEDYY

>member
-1 MADINHKILE
+1 MADLNHKILD

-19 AVTHSLKPL
+19 AVTHPLKPL
-28 LIIAGPGSG
+28 LIVAGPGSG
-37 KTRVMSHRIPWLIN
+37 KTRVMSHRIPWIVN
-51 NFNVKPYEILAVTF
+51 NFNVNPYEILAVTF
-65 TNKAAKELMNRTKV
+65 TNKAAKELMDRTRV
-79 FLPESSNAVV
+79 FLPNTSNAVV

-118 SDQLR
+118 TDQLR

-153 LNISPSIYNKNAN
+153 LDITPSLYSKKAN

-175 VFTRYE
+175 VYLRYN
-181 EILNNS
+181 EILSNS
-187 NACDFDDLLLKTKN
+187 NSCDFDDLLLKTKN
-201 ILLENLD
+201 ILLDNID
-208 VRNKWSSRYKQ
+208 VRDKWSNKYKQ

-241 KEKSISVVGDPDQS
+241 NEKSISVVGDPDQS

-270 KKKYKDCLV
+270 KKSYKDCLV

-313 KNKQG
+313 KNKDG
-318 NLIKFNSY
+318 NLIKYNSY

-333 ISVASE
+333 VSVASQL
-339 ISKLIE
+339 SKLTE
-345 TKDSSN
+345 TNDSAN
-351 DFAVMYRV
+351 DCAIMYRV

-369 LNSIGLKYRLV
+369 LNSLGLKYRLI

-389 EIKDILAYCKTLI
+389 EIKDILAYCKILI

-415 CPPRGIGMRTIN
+415 CPPRGIGLRTVN
-427 KILIE
+427 KISLE
-432 KNNSDQ
+432 KNITNK
-438 SYIEFLKD
+438 SYISFIEDCMNNENEFLPKRSLD
-446 CIVDNDKS
+446 AIREFMNLYKKLITQ
-454 NFLSKRAFDSIKDF
+454 LS
-468 MILYEKLNTQ
+468 
-478 VAIQEPHELINTI
+478 IQEPHELINTI
-491 VSITNYD
+491 ISITNYD

-503 DEDGIERLENINELK
+503 DEDGVERLENINELK
-518 YSAEEFSASSDV
+518 YSAEEFSASSDS
-530 DNSESLIE
+530 DNSEALIE

-552 DESEEAVTLITLH
+552 NEDEESITLITLH

-607 ITRAKENLFLSSSS
+607 ITRAKENLFLSSSN

-636 FLDEIPKS
+636 FLDEIPSKN
-644 VLIKK
+644 LIKK
-649 SKYKNYEDS
+649 SKYKKYDES
-658 WKTTFEKNPNKN
+658 WKKTFEKKQNQSNFKDTE
-670 LIEEEQIIEVDF
+670 IVEVDF

-705 NDIELTIKF
+705 NDIELAIRF
-714 NPPYGIKK
+714 NSPYGMKK

-731 ISSYEEA
+731 ISSPQETK
-738 QDLEDYY
+738 DLEDYY

>member
-1 MADINHKILE
+1 MADLNHKILD

-19 AVTHSLKPL
+19 AVTHPLKPL
-28 LIIAGPGSG
+28 LIVAGPGSG
-37 KTRVMSHRIPWLIN
+37 KTRVMSHRIPWIVN
-51 NFNVKPYEILAVTF
+51 NFNVNPYEILAVTF
-65 TNKAAKELMNRTKV
+65 TNKAAKELMDRTRV
-79 FLPESSNAVV
+79 FLPNTSNAVV

-118 SDQLR
+118 TDQLR

-153 LNISPSIYNKNAN
+153 LDISPSSYTKKAN

-175 VFTRYE
+175 VYLRYN
-181 EILNNS
+181 EILSNS
-187 NACDFDDLLLKTKN
+187 NSCDFDDLLLKTKN
-201 ILLENLD
+201 ILLDNID
-208 VRNKWSSRYKQ
+208 VRDKWSNKYKQ

-241 KEKSISVVGDPDQS
+241 NEKSISVVGDPDQS

-270 KKKYKDCLV
+270 KKSYKDCLV

-313 KNKQG
+313 KNKDG
-318 NLIKFNSY
+318 NLIKYNSY

-333 ISVASE
+333 VSVASQL
-339 ISKLIE
+339 SKLTE
-345 TKDSSN
+345 TNDSAN
-351 DFAVMYRV
+351 DCAIMYRV

-369 LNSIGLKYRLV
+369 LNSLGLKYRLI

-389 EIKDILAYCKTLI
+389 EIKDILAYCKILI

-415 CPPRGIGMRTIN
+415 CPPRGIGLRTVN
-427 KILIE
+427 KISLE
-432 KNNSDQ
+432 KNITNK
-438 SYIEFLKD
+438 SYISFIEDCMNNENEFLPKRSLD
-446 CIVDNDKS
+446 AIREFMNLYKKLITQ
-454 NFLSKRAFDSIKDF
+454 LS
-468 MILYEKLNTQ
+468 
-478 VAIQEPHELINTI
+478 IQEPHELINTI
-491 VSITNYD
+491 ISITNYD

-503 DEDGIERLENINELK
+503 DEDGVERLENINELK
-518 YSAEEFSASSDV
+518 YSAEEFSASSDS
-530 DNSESLIE
+530 DNSEALIE

-552 DESEEAVTLITLH
+552 NEDEESITLITLH

-607 ITRAKENLFLSSSS
+607 ITRAKENLFLSSSN

-636 FLDEIPKS
+636 FLDEIPSKN
-644 VLIKK
+644 LIKK
-649 SKYKNYEDS
+649 SKYKKYDES
-658 WKTTFEKNPNKN
+658 WKKTFEKKQNQSNFKDTE
-670 LIEEEQIIEVDF
+670 IVEVDF

-705 NDIELTIKF
+705 NDIELAIRF
-714 NPPYGIKK
+714 SSPYGMKK

-731 ISSYEEA
+731 ISSPEETK
-738 QDLEDYY
+738 DLEDYY